1 MVFRLSFAILVVMQQ
16 QKGKEKLTDQ
26 ERFMKEAI
34 RQAKKAEA
42 LEEVPIG
49 CVIVHEGKIIARGYN
64 RRNTDKNTLSHAEL
78 NAIRKAS
85 KKLGDWRLEG
95 CTMYV
100 TLEPCQMCSGALV
113 QSRIDEVVI
122 GCMNAKAGC
131 AGSVMNLLQVDGFN
145 HQVKIIQG
153 VLEEECSSMLSE
165 FFRKLREKKKQEKAA
180 LKAAQENPEEN
191 RNNKSKRQ
199 TKTGR
204 ILKAIGVIK
213 VIEVTGLMLQAEIK
227 RGE

>member
-1 MVFRLSFAILVVMQQ
+1 
-16 QKGKEKLTDQ
+16 
-26 ERFMKEAI
+26 MKEAI
-34 RQAKKAEA
+34 RQAKKAWKI
-42 LEEVPIG
+42 EEVPIG
-49 CVIVHEGKIIARGYN
+49 CVIVYQGKIIGRGYN
-64 RRNTDKNTLSHAEL
+64 RRTTDKNPLAHAEIS
-78 NAIRKAS
+78 AIKKAS
-85 KKLGDWRLEG
+85 KVMGDWRREE
-95 CTMYV
+95 CTLYV

-180 LKAAQENPEEN
+180 LKAAQENPE
-191 RNNKSKRQ
+191 
-199 TKTGR
+199 
-204 ILKAIGVIK
+204 
-213 VIEVTGLMLQAEIK
+213 
-227 RGE
+227 GEPEQ

>member
-1 MVFRLSFAILVVMQQ
+1 MT
-16 QKGKEKLTDQ
+16 EQ

-34 RQAKKAEA
+34 RQAKKARK
-42 LEEVPIG
+42 LMEVPIG

-100 TLEPCQMCSGALV
+100 TLEPCQMCAGALV

-122 GCMNAKAGC
+122 GSMNPKAGC
-131 AGSVMNLLQVDGFN
+131 AGSVLNLLEMDGFN
-145 HQVKIIQG
+145 HKVQVTRG
-153 VLEEECSSMLSE
+153 VLEEECSFMLSD
-165 FFRKLREKKKQEKAA
+165 FFRELREEKKRKKEEK
-180 LKAAQENPEEN
+180 
-191 RNNKSKRQ
+191 
-199 TKTGR
+199 
-204 ILKAIGVIK
+204 K
-213 VIEVTGLMLQAEIK
+213 VSNLSV
-227 RGE
+227 